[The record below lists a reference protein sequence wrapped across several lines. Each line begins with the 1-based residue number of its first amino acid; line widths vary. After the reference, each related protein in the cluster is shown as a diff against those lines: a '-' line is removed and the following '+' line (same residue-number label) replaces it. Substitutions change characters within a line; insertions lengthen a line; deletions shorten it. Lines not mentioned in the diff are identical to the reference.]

1 MARFTNVLVP
11 LDGSELAERAL
22 PALELLHR
30 AGVERVSLVRV
41 LDQDDDEAEVLE
53 YLTTLAEQLR
63 GGGLVVETAVGRG
76 EPAETILGFAGQF
89 QVDVLVMATH
99 GRSGLGRMLYGSV
112 AGSVL
117 ERTPVPVLLT
127 RAWEPHAMAAG
138 GGPDAAQ
145 RVLVPLDGS
154 QRGEAVL
161 PVVADLAASPLEAE
175 LVLLR
180 VVEPPQQR
188 LTGWVPG
195 VVYSDVG
202 SESEQAEALAYL
214 ESVGRRLADE
224 YGLRGQGIEVDVRVG
239 RTIDAILEAAGAH
252 HCTLV
257 CMVTRAQ
264 SGIGG
269 MIVGTVTDGVL
280 RRGSNPLLLVRPT

>member
-1 MARFTNVLVP
+1 MAGFTNVLVP

-30 AGVERVSLVRV
+30 AGAERVWLVRV
-41 LDQDDDEAEVLE
+41 LDQQDDEADASE
-53 YLTTLAEQLR
+53 YLATLASRLR
-63 GGGLVVETAVGRG
+63 GGGVVVETIVARG
-76 EPAETILGFAGQF
+76 EPAEAILTQAR
-89 QVDVLVMATH
+89 QVQADVLVMATH

-117 ERTPVPVLLT
+117 ERTPVPVLLN
-127 RAWEPHAMAAG
+127 RAWESQVVPSG
-138 GGPDAAQ
+138 DGAQ
-145 RVLVPLDGS
+145 RLLVPLDGS
-154 QRGEAVL
+154 KRGEAVL
-161 PVVADLAASPLEAE
+161 PVVAQVATSPLEAE
-175 LVLLR
+175 VVLLR

-202 SESEQAEALAYL
+202 SEAEQAEAQAYL
-214 ESVGRRLADE
+214 EAVGRRLADE
-224 YGLRGQGIEVDVRVG
+224 YGLSGPRIEDDVRVG
-239 RTIDAILEAAGAH
+239 RSIDAILDAARVH
-252 HCTLV
+252 RCTLV

-264 SGIGG
+264 SGLGG

-280 RRGSNPLLLVRPT
+280 RRGSNPLLLVRPG